1 MKEKKRF
8 GFVSQAYEAP
18 RAEAFEMMQEANI
31 LSSSVPTPPT
41 PVTGNG
47 FQFGNQGGN
56 W

>member
-31 LSSSVPTPPT
+31 LSSSVPTP
-41 PVTGNG
+41 VTGNG